1 MASGEGAGRV
11 SEVMLAAAVGAVVC
25 GYRDQYWQ
33 SASTRKARRLT
44 VAVTRK
50 KGRKEERQ
58 SYSSPDVLSG
68 TALPRSRPGKHKA
81 QAFWKMLRLLSAS
94 KNVTS
99 RLHFACKRCAKSMAT
114 DLAGLLCAASARLF
128 CACLVETGENCQSI
142 PKPLTLPRLKQM
154 RWQRGGGERD
164 PAKKGSLWPLKGSQG
179 SFRIRNAGDEA
190 MNTPS
195 VHAKVCPSNG
205 AVRYL
210 RVSIFALCQ

>member
-11 SEVMLAAAVGAVVC
+11 SEGMLAAAVGAVVC

-81 QAFWKMLRLLSAS
+81 QAFQPSRRH
-94 KNVTS
+94 VTPTLAARS
-99 RLHFACKRCAKSMAT
+99 TKTSPRACILVARPAKSMAS
-114 DLAGLLCAASARLF
+114 DLAGLFCAASARLF
-128 CACLVETGENCQSI
+128 CACLGETGEDCQSI
-142 PKPLTLPRLKQM
+142 P
-154 RWQRGGGERD
+154 
-164 PAKKGSLWPLKGSQG
+164 SL
-179 SFRIRNAGDEA
+179 
-190 MNTPS
+190 
-195 VHAKVCPSNG
+195 
-205 AVRYL
+205 
-210 RVSIFALCQ
+210 